1 MGPAFFFFFP
11 LIRNMPQF
19 VFQGDIEVLLL
30 TGGQK
35 EDAWIFPF
43 GEQANHCLYT
53 LGFLGQLSV
62 LHHRRGRGNPP
73 PPNTNCATSMVNSFS
88 TFPIQSQK
96 NTTTSSSKHI
106 TKDFPYP
113 CLCSVLKH
121 PLLLCLP
128 KSYLPIGTTVGTFSE
143 SESLPGELD
152 IISPNSGWG
161 GSLLPVSL

>member
-1 MGPAFFFFFP
+1 MSGNGTFFFFFP

-73 PPNTNCATSMVNSFS
+73 PPTLTVQLQWSIPFPLFLSKAKKTLPPVLPSTSLRTFHIHAYALSSNTLFFSASPRVIYPLVLQLAPSLKVSPSLVN
-88 TFPIQSQK
+88 
-96 NTTTSSSKHI
+96 
-106 TKDFPYP
+106 
-113 CLCSVLKH
+113 
-121 PLLLCLP
+121 
-128 KSYLPIGTTVGTFSE
+128 
-143 SESLPGELD
+143 
-152 IISPNSGWG
+152 
-161 GSLLPVSL
+161 